1 MFKYLYQMV
10 RVLPL
15 AFLVMGIQSCT
26 EESLTADLVP
36 AATEQLSTPESSEEL
51 YINFEAGL
59 DKEELSSGGEVELR
73 TRTRS
78 YYRFRTLNQALRCT
92 GLNAALFDGE
102 NTIYAPSDAAFA
114 KLGLNEHNI
123 CEELDAETLTAIL
136 LYHVSAGTVSR
147 RERGCVELLNGD
159 IAQVSVRNHRLLI
172 NDSRIYYSFRQRGR
186 GYSLRVYIIDEVL
199 MPPSSTIAEVAGE
212 TSKFSVL
219 LDAVLA
225 ADPSVA
231 ALLSDPDAVVTVF
244 APTNEAFIDLLG
256 ALNLGSLEE
265 LIEAIGID
273 GLTTVLAYHVV
284 DACAF
289 SNDLEDG
296 LEITTLQG
304 ESITVDLDNLQ
315 LQDASDVPAGLVGD
329 CLDVL
334 TANGIVHTIDKV
346 LLPEEILMGL

>member
-1 MFKYLYQMV
+1 M
-10 RVLPL
+10 
-15 AFLVMGIQSCT
+15 
-26 EESLTADLVP
+26 
-36 AATEQLSTPESSEEL
+36 
-51 YINFEAGL
+51 
-59 DKEELSSGGEVELR
+59 DKEDLAPDGAVELR
-73 TRTRS
+73 TRSRS
-78 YYRFRTLNQALRCT
+78 YYRFRTLNKALRCT

-114 KLGLNEHNI
+114 KLGLDEHNV
-123 CEELDAETLTAIL
+123 CDALDEETLKAIL
-136 LYHVSAGTVSR
+136 LYHVSAGTIST

-159 IAQVSVRNHRLLI
+159 IAQVAASNHRLFI
-172 NDSRIYYSFRQRGR
+172 NDSRIYYAFRQRGR
-186 GYSLRVYIIDEVL
+186 DYKLRVYIIDEVL
-199 MPPSSTIAEVAGE
+199 MPPAATIAEVAGE

-231 ALLSDPDAVVTVF
+231 ALLSDPDAIVTVF
-244 APTNEAFIDLLG
+244 APTNEAFLDLLA

-265 LIEAIGID
+265 LVEAIGID

-315 LQDASDVPAGLVGD
+315 LQDASDTPAGLVGD